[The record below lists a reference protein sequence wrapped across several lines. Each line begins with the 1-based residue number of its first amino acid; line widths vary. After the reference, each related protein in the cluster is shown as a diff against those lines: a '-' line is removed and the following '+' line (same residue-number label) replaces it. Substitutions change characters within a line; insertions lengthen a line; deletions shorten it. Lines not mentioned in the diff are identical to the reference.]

1 MENDNSY
8 KTRKVI
14 RTMKQMVYVVLSG
27 DGTVDGVFND
37 YSVAER
43 YADSAATIT
52 PVLVDRYDETR
63 WTCDTPSEVVE
74 AMEYELKHMGENTHA
89 SEPYDEDK
97 DEDEDE
103 DDSDEDED
111 DSDEW
116 GENEDDDEDWDDE
129 DEDEDEDD
137 PIDSLVYELDEAQVI
152 SKEDATLLMNI
163 CVKNAIL
170 KNPLLPWDMQL
181 KLAGDEFEQ
190 ILEGWG
196 VEGVDM
202 RDDE

>member
-74 AMEYELKHMGENTHA
+74 AMEYELKRMGENTHA
-89 SEPYDEDK
+89 SEPYNE

-103 DDSDEDED
+103 DDSDEWDED
-111 DSDEW
+111 
-116 GENEDDDEDWDDE
+116 EDDDEDWEDE